1 MKIHHVTDEWDYT
14 LGVEE
19 IVKKRGERLY
29 YLTLSIL
36 RQPDRVPNYTLDGI
50 RVHSWSNVEINLCSE
65 GGELDAVWL
74 RGHQSKH
81 GVADHARFPFL
92 THRVANE
99 QLIRVY
105 NVLRRYERD
114 LLR

>member
-19 IVKKRGERLY
+19 IDRY
-29 YLTLSIL
+29 YHLVLSIL
-36 RQPDRVPNYTLDGI
+36 RQPDQTPPCEINGI
-50 RVHSWSNVEINLCSE
+50 RVRSRANV
-65 GGELDAVWL
+65 GMFRRTTWGAVAEVGL
-74 RGHQSKH
+74 RGDMSNH
-81 GVADHARFPFL
+81 GVAASSMLRF
-92 THRVANE
+92 TTRRAANE

-105 NVLRRYERD
+105 NTLRHYERD